1 MEGEEAKI
9 RKKGKKPK
17 TSLDSAA
24 WVGHFKNKTREKTM
38 GKDTQGT
45 IQNDIGREHWG
56 PTNTWKQEYKQDSCF
71 ITLFSDYVFKS

>member
-1 MEGEEAKI
+1 MEGGKEAKI

-17 TSLDSAA
+17 ISLDNAA

-45 IQNDIGREHWG
+45 IQNDLGREHWG
-56 PTNTWKQEYKQDSCF
+56 PTNTW
-71 ITLFSDYVFKS
+71 